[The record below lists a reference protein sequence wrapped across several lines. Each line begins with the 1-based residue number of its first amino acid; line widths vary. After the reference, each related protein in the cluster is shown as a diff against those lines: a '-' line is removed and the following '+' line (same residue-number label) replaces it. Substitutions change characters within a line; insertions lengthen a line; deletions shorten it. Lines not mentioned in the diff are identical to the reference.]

1 MGLMTGLAGLAAV
14 AGIGGVATQ
23 APALAG
29 ATTTAATTS
38 STSTSTSTIATTTT
52 ALATPAPATARRC
65 DDGDWRGP
73 AGINVDGRPD
83 NLDAGDRGAVY
94 LWHGVDGWHLRTTD
108 VTNTAHHYTGTV
120 ALSSGARFIA
130 FAPVRL
136 EHDDRVWVDGD
147 NVLHYDFTTYRGIDG
162 LNFTVSACDGARQH
176 ETMLFTM
183 DINGHEDD
191 PARIDLGDRKQHPPF
206 ATFTVSRAV

>member
-1 MGLMTGLAGLAAV
+1 MGLMTGLAALAAV

-23 APALAG
+23 GPALVD
-29 ATTTAATTS
+29 ATSAAATS
-38 STSTSTSTIATTTT
+38 GSTRTIATT
-52 ALATPAPATARRC
+52 AAPATPAPATAALC

-73 AGINVDGRPD
+73 DGINVDGRPD

-94 LWHGVDGWHLRTTD
+94 LWHGVAGWHLRTTD
-108 VTNTAHHYTGTV
+108 VTDTAHNYTGTL

-136 EHDDRVWVDGD
+136 EHGDRVWVDDG

-162 LNFTVSACDGARQH
+162 VNFTVSACDGARQH
-176 ETMLFTM
+176 ESMLFTM